1 MAKVINDNLSDERM
15 NFDKLI
21 DGVVMAFADLGF
33 WNGRRQGYTILGH
46 NINGI
51 FSVSEDENEW
61 YGDGFNI
68 RGSLSHHDGTHY
80 VLYRVAKDIDE
91 AERIGELIYNREIDE
106 VGFRKKTRS
115 LYPYVAEI
123 YGWKTE
129 QFGTAFEKAVR
140 PMKGFGMDCPYSLCF
155 HEGLR
160 NPSWE
165 PCAVSSFYN
174 RNIRPV
180 IRNTPFY
187 DIGFFFTFILISQLG
202 YLSTELL

>member
-1 MAKVINDNLSDERM
+1 MKLIIWSSEYLFDAKAREEYKNSQRNILDDEDYNVSDTEWAKVINDNLSDERM
-15 NFDKLI
+15 NLDKLI

-91 AERIGELIYNREIDE
+91 AERIGELIY
-106 VGFRKKTRS
+106 
-115 LYPYVAEI
+115 
-123 YGWKTE
+123 
-129 QFGTAFEKAVR
+129 
-140 PMKGFGMDCPYSLCF
+140 M
-155 HEGLR
+155 
-160 NPSWE
+160 
-165 PCAVSSFYN
+165 
-174 RNIRPV
+174 
-180 IRNTPFY
+180 
-187 DIGFFFTFILISQLG
+187 
-202 YLSTELL
+202 